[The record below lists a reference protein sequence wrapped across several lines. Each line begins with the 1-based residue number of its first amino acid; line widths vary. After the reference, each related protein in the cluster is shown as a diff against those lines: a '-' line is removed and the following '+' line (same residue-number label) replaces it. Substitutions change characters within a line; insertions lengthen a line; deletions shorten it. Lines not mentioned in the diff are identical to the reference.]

1 VKSFIRLVGR
11 VLAYNWKYYAL
22 AIGVFVAFW
31 QVYSVCDAVS
41 VANDKLAT
49 AMHQNAAYFEKAFLD
64 GDVFETQRILWRIK
78 NDNVKRIT
86 FHPIEFQGSK
96 WIFKEAVIGNLYD
109 RPWAQRTL
117 KTPFIS
123 NGAELGQLEYVIDLY
138 DVNAAVFEQNYI
150 LFITVVLFFFILLL
164 VSNLGAIRTIIAVEH
179 SVDEI
184 NRLADSGSGEDI
196 KNAVRR
202 GIGDMPQDLIGA
214 PFAEMTGKMTD
225 ALQNASRLE
234 NELAISKAMSDF
246 AAQVAHDIRSPL
258 AAMDAML
265 KDTSGLPEEKRM
277 MLRNVSNRIRDIAND
292 LLERNRQNAKSSPV
306 TTDEN
311 ASQTHN
317 FKMERVLL
325 SSLTDPV
332 ITEKRLQFQ
341 SKPGIHIDLKL
352 TPESYGL
359 FAKLQPVEF
368 RRMVSNL
375 VNNSAEALG
384 DTGAVTVGLSHEN
397 GNIIL
402 TVADNGKGI
411 PPEILAKL
419 GKKGETHG
427 KAGGSGLGLYHAR
440 TTAESW
446 GGSLRISSELGKGT
460 TITVTFPKA
469 EPPVWFVPQ
478 LELPAG
484 KAVVVL
490 DDDSTIHQV
499 WKGRFESSRVKE
511 YGIETFSFSTP
522 EQLRDWA
529 KNNPAKAESATSLLD
544 YELLGSTE
552 NGLSIAEQLNITER
566 TMLVTSRWEEPQIL
580 AECKRL
586 KIKMMPKGLSGLIPI
601 TITGNATPFSKI
613 AVLVDDDPLVHMTWK
628 MAAKA
633 NGIDLRAYKTPG
645 ELMSALSGLDLATP
659 VYIDSELGDGVHGED
674 VAKTLH
680 EKGFTSIYMET
691 GHPPEQFKQLSFLKG
706 VIGKDP
712 PWE

>member
-1 VKSFIRLVGR
+1 MVKSFIRLVGR

-234 NELAISKAMSDF
+234 NELAISKAMSDL

-265 KDTSGLPEEKRM
+265 KDTSGLPEEKRV

-292 LLERNRQNAKSSPV
+292 LLERNRQNAKSSSSP
-306 TTDEN
+306 DAN
-311 ASQTHN
+311 ASQTQN
-317 FKMERVLL
+317 FKMETVLL
-325 SSLTDPV
+325 SSLVDPV
-332 ITEKRLQFQ
+332 ITEKRLQLR
-341 SKPGIHIDLKL
+341 SRPGINIDMKL

-359 FAKLQPVEF
+359 FADVDSPELK
-368 RRMVSNL
+368 RMLSNL
-375 VNNSAEALG
+375 INNAAESLG
-384 DTGAVTVGLSHEN
+384 ETGSVTVTLS
-397 GNIIL
+397 GD
-402 TVADNGKGI
+402 ADNIFIKVQDDGKGI
-411 PPEILAKL
+411 PADILPKL
-419 GKKGETHG
+419 GQKGETHG
-427 KAGGSGLGLYHAR
+427 KQNGNGLGLYHAR
-440 TTAESW
+440 SCAESW
-446 GGSLRISSELGKGT
+446 GGKLDISSEVGKGT
-460 TITVTFPKA
+460 TITVTLPKA
-469 EPPVWFVPQ
+469 NPPQWFVPA
-478 LELPAG
+478 LELPPNLP
-484 KAVVVL
+484 VIIL
-490 DDDSTIHQV
+490 DDDTTVHGIWQ
-499 WKGRFESSRVKE
+499 GRLASARINEQGITMLAFTTTRQLRGWVKE
-511 YGIETFSFSTP
+511 NA
-522 EQLRDWA
+522 DKA
-529 KNNPAKAESATSLLD
+529 KSVVYLLD
-544 YELLGSTE
+544 YELLGSRDTGISVATE
-552 NGLSIAEQLNITER
+552 LGIERQSI
-566 TMLVTSRWEEPQIL
+566 LVTSRYEEQHVL
-580 AECKRL
+580 EECRKAGMKL
-586 KIKMMPKGLSGLIPI
+586 LPKTLSGIVPI
-601 TITGNATPFSKI
+601 KATGEAKPKQKT
-613 AVLVDDDPLVHMTWK
+613 AVLIDDDALVHMTWK
-628 MAAKA
+628 MSAKS
-633 NGIDLRAYKTPG
+633 NGINLRAYKTADG
-645 ELMSALSGLDLATP
+645 FLSECGDMNKATP
-659 VYIDSELGDGVHGED
+659 VYIDSELGDGFKGED
-674 VAKTLH
+674 IAKALH
-680 EKGFTSIYMET
+680 EKGFTNIHMAT
-691 GHPPEQFKQLSFLKG
+691 GHAPEQFKHLTFLKG